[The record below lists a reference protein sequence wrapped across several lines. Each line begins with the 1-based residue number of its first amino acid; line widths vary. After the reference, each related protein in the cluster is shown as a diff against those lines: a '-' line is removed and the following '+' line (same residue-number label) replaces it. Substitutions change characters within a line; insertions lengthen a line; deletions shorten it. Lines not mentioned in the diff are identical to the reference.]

1 MYLINTCKI
10 LTTTFIKGAKNQ
22 QLLLVKDSKYIRK
35 VIKFQIKISQDTWK
49 SRWPLYKHNT
59 HTEEHRC
66 TYKDR

>member
-35 VIKFQIKISQDTWK
+35 VIKFQIKISQDT
-49 SRWPLYKHNT
+49 
-59 HTEEHRC
+59 
-66 TYKDR
+66 